1 MTSHSW
7 DAVGAKA
14 TTTDIQDEGVVFQDE
29 NVKVEAYRTKHGAFK
44 DSFAYRFVTPDRI
57 FAFGGDGIYSQGLVE
72 AARGAD
78 ILFMEAVTEDGI
90 PFAPWGGNTV
100 EQKKK
105 TIFSYHIPPRD
116 LIRVKEESAVKSIVL
131 IHEQYYSR
139 PGDYRREALL
149 EEIKRAGMKG
159 PIYSSI
165 DGDIY

>member
-1 MTSHSW
+1 
-7 DAVGAKA
+7 
-14 TTTDIQDEGVVFQDE
+14 
-29 NVKVEAYRTKHGAFK
+29 
-44 DSFAYRFVTPDRI
+44 
-57 FAFGGDGIYSQGLVE
+57 
-72 AARGAD
+72 
-78 ILFMEAVTEDGI
+78 LFMEAVTEDGI

-116 LIRVKEESAVKSIVL
+116 LVRLKEESGVKSIVL

-139 PGDYRREALL
+139 PEEYRREALL
-149 EEIKRAGMKG
+149 EEIIRAGMKG